1 MQKKPR
7 NTLAKQAILE
17 LISTSENALSH
28 IEIQQKLNNLCDRV
42 TIYRVLG
49 RLVEEQKIHKIVNTD
64 GVINYAACHSCSHKE
79 HVHESH
85 NHIHFSCTVC
95 KSVTCLET
103 IVPSFQLPIGYELQE
118 INFTVAGICPK
129 CRSIA

>member
-7 NTLAKQAILE
+7 NTLAKQAILD

-49 RLVEEQKIHKIVNTD
+49 RLVEEQKIHKIVNVD
-64 GVINYAACHSCSHKE
+64 GVINYATCHSCTNIHY
-79 HVHESH
+79 H
-85 NHIHFSCTVC
+85 NHVHFSCEKC
-95 KSVTCLET
+95 KAITCLDENEIT
-103 IVPSFQLPIGYELQE
+103 FSLPPNYLFKESF
-118 INFTVAGICPK
+118 FTVSGVCPA
-129 CRSIA
+129 CN